1 MINSFEVR
9 SHCLVFFTAHSM
21 ILAASRFTRGHCA
34 DGDGPL
40 FIEMRMSKSWL
51 RLQQKVFS

>member
-9 SHCLVFFTAHSM
+9 SHCSVFFTAHSM
-21 ILAASRFTRGHCA
+21 ILAASRITK

-40 FIEMRMSKSWL
+40 CIEVRMSKSWL